1 LQTGRDIDKSDYDL
15 LLLFETSQEHIIF
28 SAIKK
33 LIRQGEDD
41 AETAIAEAKGERS
54 IGFM

>member
-41 AETAIAEAKGERS
+41 AETAIAQRQKAKEV
-54 IGFM
+54 